1 MPLDTI
7 AVKLEIKNRDVR
19 KELEDVISS
28 VKGFQIVQGSDD
40 PTHADLLIFEIG
52 SDLEKEFQLIHSLQR
67 LGTVG
72 EVFLT
77 SRHSD
82 PAVLVQAIRTG
93 AKEFFSQ
100 PINPEEVRQ
109 ALARFEERRGK
120 SKGHENTRKGHIIDV
135 IGAKGGVG
143 TTTVAVNLAVS
154 LAKAENF
161 QSVALVDMNLLFGET
176 PLFLDI
182 EPTYHWSEITK
193 NISRLDDTFLMSILS
208 KHSSGVYLLPSASQL
223 DGHNVATP
231 EIMERV
237 LRLMQTVFDFIVID
251 GGQHLD
257 DISLKIFE
265 MSDTVLLISVLSLP
279 CLANVNRF
287 LKSLYGLGYPLDEN
301 EVIINRYLKNPEI
314 SLKDAEDSI
323 NKRIFRAIP
332 NDYRTTMSAINQGK
346 PLCEVAPK
354 KPVTKGI
361 RELAAA
367 LTQRER
373 NKGKKTVFS
382 A

>member
-19 KELEDVISS
+19 KELEDIISS
-28 VKGFQIVQGSDD
+28 VEVFNVVQRSDD

-52 SDLEKEFQLIHSLQR
+52 SDLEKEFQFVHSLQD
-67 LGTVG
+67 LGTVN

-109 ALARFEERRGK
+109 ALAKFEERRGK

-182 EPTYHWSEITK
+182 EPTYHWSEIAK

-223 DGHNVATP
+223 DGHDVATP
-231 EIMERV
+231 EIMARV

-287 LKSLYGLGYPLDEN
+287 LKSLYGLGYPLDKS

-314 SLKDAEDSI
+314 SLKDAENSI
-323 NKRIFRAIP
+323 NKRILRAVP